1 MKNVALKL
9 LEVKDCVKLQLNY
22 RSNNKQS
29 HRALL
34 SERVKLRFIR
44 NEVHL
49 VVVQV
54 CEEKGEIFSLTATN
68 REEKSIND
76 NYGNNQLLWISLSI

>member
-1 MKNVALKL
+1 MKKVALKL
-9 LEVKDCVKLQLNY
+9 LEAKDCVKLQLNY
-22 RSNNKQS
+22 RSNNRQS

-34 SERVKLRFIR
+34 SERVKLWFIR

-54 CEEKGEIFSLTATN
+54 CEEKGEIFLFTATN
-68 REEKSIND
+68 REEKSIN
-76 NYGNNQLLWISLSI
+76 GK